1 MPVIRKMFKGKP
13 EMVGK
18 VFHINGEWVFYHEDN
33 TRYGT
38 QRHIKLDSPG
48 GVDISTLEWL
58 EENQVFT
65 VQHYTAYTKTLLIT
79 STGDI
84 RRFGEV
90 VMQGGRGSRYF
101 LPFKH
106 WREGMPYK
114 TPWVE
119 GEVNLE

>member
-38 QRHIKLDSPG
+38 QRHIKL
-48 GVDISTLEWL
+48 
-58 EENQVFT
+58 EEHEVFT
-65 VQHYTAYTKTLLIT
+65 VQHFIQHDDKLLIT

-90 VMQGGRGSRYF
+90 VIQGGRGSRYF
-101 LPFKH
+101 LQFKH
-106 WREGMPYK
+106 WREGVPYK

-119 GEVNLE
+119 GEVTL